1 MRAAED
7 REGFP
12 GAQVLDDLLRVA
24 PLREDDGHA
33 DDVGLVLGDRP
44 LERLHVERAEHVV
57 EPGVMTVL
65 FQDRAD
71 DAGAE
76 LVAHRA
82 AAHVDVGVN
91 KQDFH
96 GRGC

>member
-1 MRAAED
+1 VRAAED
-7 REGFP
+7 REGLP
-12 GAQVLDDLLRVA
+12 GAQVLDDLLGVA
-24 PLREDDGHA
+24 PLRVHDREG
-33 DDVGLVLGDRP
+33 DDVGLVLGDRL
-44 LERLHVERAEHVV
+44 LERLHVEGAEHVV
-57 EPGVMTVL
+57 QPRVVPVL
-65 FQDRAD
+65 LEHRAD

-96 GRGC
+96 GGGC